1 MQFLKSTASRISG
14 VCCRSLQKQLLLVCD
29 LAAQAESAQFFFAP
43 IWVVFWIFQVKTV
56 VNIAWASL
64 QDDVLGL
71 GFGSV
76 FSPSPFSRR
85 CFRTPTFF
93 FSLCTC
99 QIVGD
104 LTSPLGVCT
113 RLVHKKNPLEQSEL
127 NQGSSKLSWVPNL
140 GLSLFGACGFFLGSW
155 CIRIYHF
162 MDPSSF
168 PASCD
173 WAFATCPAFEK
184 IIRSEGPSP
193 FATAS
198 LEIYINISISR
209 SDNDVW
215 RLSLNYYVWIC
226 VFQCLRLNT

>member
-1 MQFLKSTASRISG
+1 MHCLISSNCSPLRNLENPESAIRAAHAVLEVNGLTDQRSMLQEFAKTTTISLWPGSTGRIST
-14 VCCRSLQKQLLLVCD
+14 VFFRSNLSGFF
-29 LAAQAESAQFFFAP
+29 ESSKL
-43 IWVVFWIFQVKTV
+43 KTV
-56 VNIAWASL
+56 VNIAW
-64 QDDVLGL
+64 GL
-71 GFGSV
+71 TSGWCLRPRLWLCILAFAFFKKMFQNPYV
-76 FSPSPFSRR
+76 
-85 CFRTPTFF
+85 F

-113 RLVHKKNPLEQSEL
+113 RWVHKKNPLEQSEL

-198 LEIYINISISR
+198 LEIYIYKYI
-209 SDNDVW
+209 
-215 RLSLNYYVWIC
+215 
-226 VFQCLRLNT
+226 

>member
-1 MQFLKSTASRISG
+1 MMHYLISSNCSPLRNLENPESEIRAAHAVLEVNGLTDQRSMLQEFAKTTTISLWPGSTGRIST
-14 VCCRSLQKQLLLVCD
+14 V
-29 LAAQAESAQFFFAP
+29 FFAA
-43 IWVVFWIFQVKTV
+43 ILVVFWIFQVKTV

-64 QDDVLGL
+64 QDDVLGQ

-85 CFRTPTFF
+85 CFRTTAY

-104 LTSPLGVCT
+104 LWGFNISARCLHTIGAQ
-113 RLVHKKNPLEQSEL
+113 KNPLEQSEL

-173 WAFATCPAFEK
+173 WAFVTCPAFEK

-198 LEIYINISISR
+198 LEIYK
-209 SDNDVW
+209 
-215 RLSLNYYVWIC
+215 L
-226 VFQCLRLNT
+226 

>member
-1 MQFLKSTASRISG
+1 MQFLKSTASQISG

-93 FSLCTC
+93 FIMYLPDCGGFNISARCLHTIGA
-99 QIVGD
+99 Q
-104 LTSPLGVCT
+104 
-113 RLVHKKNPLEQSEL
+113 KNPLEQSEL

-198 LEIYINISISR
+198 LEIYIIYKYIYK
-209 SDNDVW
+209 W
-215 RLSLNYYVWIC
+215 
-226 VFQCLRLNT
+226 